1 MCIMI
6 RLAGKALKRGFS
18 FLAAFERR
26 LPAVLEAFHVAY
38 RKEGRVKLRQRRI
51 RKITFSSACDGK
63 DFKLLIVIT
72 AVGVPALMI
81 GLGWF
86 EQMTG
91 YILGDS
97 QMVLAGNVW
106 MFVGV
111 LIYVTKILLYAYV
124 RHEESAD

>member
-1 MCIMI
+1 M
-6 RLAGKALKRGFS
+6 
-18 FLAAFERR
+18 
-26 LPAVLEAFHVAY
+26 AY

-51 RKITFSSACDGK
+51 RKITFSSAYDGK

-91 YILGDS
+91 YALGDS

-111 LIYVTKILLYAYV
+111 LIYVTKMILYAHL

>member
-1 MCIMI
+1 MI
-6 RLAGKALKRGFS
+6 CLAVKILKNGCS
-18 FLAAFERR
+18 FVAAFEWR
-26 LPAVLEAFHVAY
+26 LPTVLEALDVAY
-38 RKEGRVKLRQRRI
+38 RRECRVKMRQRRI
-51 RKITFSSACDGK
+51 RKITLSPAYYGK
-63 DFKLLIVIT
+63 GFKRLIVIRV
-72 AVGVPALMI
+72 VGVSALMI

-91 YILGDS
+91 YVLGDS